1 MYEFFDLDTPDTAFD
16 WDDEKDRIN
25 FTKHGIHFKTAARV
39 FLDPHKLIREDTEHP
54 EEQRYDVLGK
64 VGKVL
69 FVVCTFRESNT
80 IRLISARLASPAEK
94 ARYENGEDYDE

>member
-1 MYEFFDLDTPDTAFD
+1 MNSLIWIPLIQRSTGMMKKTVSIS
-16 WDDEKDRIN
+16 RN
-25 FTKHGIHFKTAARV
+25 MTAARV